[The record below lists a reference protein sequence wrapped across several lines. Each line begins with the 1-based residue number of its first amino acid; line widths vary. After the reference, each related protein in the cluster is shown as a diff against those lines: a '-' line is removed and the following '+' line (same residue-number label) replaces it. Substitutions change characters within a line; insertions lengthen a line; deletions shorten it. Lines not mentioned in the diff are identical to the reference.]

1 MAATKLLG
9 FLGISASFRGDAMVR
24 PPVPIIVCSLRVRWC
39 GDCMARDRPRVDL
52 GEAAELRGVAYGL
65 SMGDMPPGDRAPGA
79 RRPNDPRL
87 AMLLAVRLLA

>member
-1 MAATKLLG
+1 
-9 FLGISASFRGDAMVR
+9 
-24 PPVPIIVCSLRVRWC
+24 
-39 GDCMARDRPRVDL
+39 MARDRPRADL

-65 SMGDMPPGDRAPGA
+65 SMGDMPPGDKAPGE